1 MTLHRSMKL
10 IGIGDNGLASLF
22 PQYRQWIEDCEVL
35 VGGERVLDFFPHFT
49 GEKIMIKGGLSAL
62 VERLSEETRNT
73 IILASGDPL
82 FYGVGGY
89 LAKKLDLE
97 VYPYMSSVQLAFAKM
112 GESWQ
117 DAYVTSIHGRPM
129 KGLAQR
135 IDGKKKIALLTDAEN
150 SPNALARYLKHFG
163 MTEYRAFVA
172 ENLQGEDEKYDWYSL
187 DEMETAH
194 FSPLNVVILQQSVEP
209 KRYTLGIDDEEF
221 SQRKPDKGLITK
233 KEIRVLSIQAMQLQQ
248 DSVIWDIGTCTGSM
262 AIEAGKLAPEGQV
275 YAVEKNAPD
284 LENCLHNQQKFRV
297 DITAIHSKAPV
308 GLDNFPDPDAI
319 FIGGT
324 GGEMVELLQ
333 LCCNRL
339 KPNGRIVL
347 NAATIENLYKAVEA
361 FKACDFAVDI
371 LQAQLAR
378 SKPILNMTRFVPLN
392 PIYIISAYRKEE
404 NYD

>member
-233 KEIRVLSIQAMQLQQ
+233 KEIRVLSLQAMQLQQ